1 MQKMPGLGDR
11 MIKGF
16 WKLGK
21 RIQIEFMVKINIRI
35 VFREIISMGKEVMEN
50 LKSLMVKV
58 KAKVKVMENLKI
70 TKENDNYFIFVSIVI
85 QIIY

>member
-1 MQKMPGLGDR
+1 
-11 MIKGF
+11 
-16 WKLGK
+16 
-21 RIQIEFMVKINIRI
+21 MVKINIRI
-35 VFREIISMGKEVMEN
+35 VFREIISMGKEVMESSR
-50 LKSLMVKV
+50 SLMVKV

>member
-1 MQKMPGLGDR
+1 MQKMPGLEDR
-11 MIKGF
+11 MIRGF

>member
-1 MQKMPGLGDR
+1 
-11 MIKGF
+11 
-16 WKLGK
+16 
-21 RIQIEFMVKINIRI
+21 MVKINIRI

-85 QIIY
+85 QIIYWTTSTHHFFNNLIRF

>member
-1 MQKMPGLGDR
+1 
-11 MIKGF
+11 
-16 WKLGK
+16 
-21 RIQIEFMVKINIRI
+21 MVKINIRI